1 MNVMGLSNGKMM
13 LIYGFS
19 QEEILKIAEAVLS
32 NNLINFKV
40 VDRNMTTMK
49 VKNILDGVTILTEG
63 NKVFNQKVILFN
75 NLEDD
80 EVKNTLSTLKK
91 YVDSSTIFA
100 VVTEHSIKWTFEELL
115 EHLCEE
121 KKWAESIHKK

>member
-1 MNVMGLSNGKMM
+1 MGLSNGKVM

-19 QEEILKIAEAVLS
+19 QEEILKIAEVVLN
-32 NNLINFKV
+32 NNLVNFKV

-49 VKNILDGVTILTEG
+49 VRSILDGVTILTEG
-63 NKVFNQKVILFN
+63 NKVFNQRVILFN

-80 EVKNTLSTLKK
+80 EVKNTLSILKK
-91 YVDSSTIFA
+91 QVDSSTIFA

-115 EHLCEE
+115 EHLCAE
-121 KKWAESIHKK
+121 KKWAESVHKK